1 MTASLFINNVMRRNI
16 LFALACLLSLSLFA
30 GTITKTYHFGKVLIK
45 STGNY
50 QTISFDNTLLSGN
63 AGEPMMPWQAVSLVL
78 PSGESAKEI
87 HMQSSGFVV
96 LQGNFLIQPQQD
108 IRPISKGDNGR
119 FLKNE
124 AVYSSSAAYPLINT
138 GKLNTSYLN
147 GYAFALCT
155 FTPLVYY
162 PALQKAGYFSDVTIT
177 IITEKSAKSREALK
191 NLSPSVKVINRARQ
205 FAQNPESLE
214 QYPQKKSSA
223 TGYQLLI
230 ITGQAFTSGFT
241 SLTNMY
247 DSLGI
252 SSQIYTVED
261 IYATISGIDN
271 QDKIRN
277 LIKQEYQQ
285 NGIEYALLG
294 GDVDV
299 VPFRGFYCSVFSG
312 GQYYTDP
319 GIPADLYYSGMDGNY
334 DANNNGIYG
343 ELDDDPDLLPDV
355 SVGRMPFETAQEQ
368 ANIIHKTIW
377 YRAHQIP
384 GEQSQPLFAGEFMD
398 QPTMTFGQQYLELL
412 VNDHTDNGY
421 YTHGIPSASNTI
433 DRLYDTLVNPIGPV
447 IYYWTIDDLLAR
459 INQGPSFI
467 HHAGHANY
475 DYVMK
480 LSTPDITDA
489 NFYALNGVTHDY
501 TLMYTHGCD
510 CGGFDQ
516 NDCIAE
522 YMVLIQNF
530 LAGGIFN
537 SRYGWFDQGT
547 TEGPSAHLNR
557 EFVSAIYND
566 TVANQIHEIGSAHL
580 MSKIKTAPW
589 VTLPDS
595 LQFEAGAQRWCHYDC
610 NLLGDPTLW
619 VFTEDIPVGIQDKHN
634 DFTLTAYPNPCSG
647 KVTLKTGSTLTSKV
661 RICLINT
668 LGQVVRTWENM
679 LLSDP
684 LSLTLNLPQLPS
696 GVYSLEADGVN
707 LKARIKLIVR

>member
-1 MTASLFINNVMRRNI
+1 M
-16 LFALACLLSLSLFA
+16 LA
-30 GTITKTYHFGKVLIK
+30 
-45 STGNY
+45 GN
-50 QTISFDNTLLSGN
+50 
-63 AGEPMMPWQAVSLVL
+63 PSLV
-78 PSGESAKEI
+78 PS
-87 HMQSSGFVV
+87 
-96 LQGNFLIQPQQD
+96 
-108 IRPISKGDNGR
+108 
-119 FLKNE
+119 
-124 AVYSSSAAYPLINT
+124 
-138 GKLNTSYLN
+138 
-147 GYAFALCT
+147 
-155 FTPLVYY
+155 
-162 PALQKAGYFSDVTIT
+162 
-177 IITEKSAKSREALK
+177 
-191 NLSPSVKVINRARQ
+191 
-205 FAQNPESLE
+205 
-214 QYPQKKSSA
+214 
-223 TGYQLLI
+223 
-230 ITGQAFTSGFT
+230 
-241 SLTNMY
+241 
-247 DSLGI
+247 
-252 SSQIYTVED
+252 
-261 IYATISGIDN
+261 
-271 QDKIRN
+271 
-277 LIKQEYQQ
+277 
-285 NGIEYALLG
+285 
-294 GDVDV
+294 
-299 VPFRGFYCSVFSG
+299 RGFYCYVQSG
-312 GQYYTDP
+312 GGYSDSN
-319 GIPADLYYSGMDGNY
+319 IPADLYYSGMDGNY

-384 GEQSQPLFAGEFMD
+384 GEQSQPLLAGEFMD

-647 KVTLKTGSTLTSKV
+647 KVTLKTGSALTSKV

-668 LGQVVRTWENM
+668 MGQVVRTWENM